1 MNKILLVLLFI
12 STISLGQ
19 SLRSIGINSYKY
31 IFIEE
36 ISGRNNKEARK
47 FLVKNLKKAGYN
59 VVNLKTPK
67 KTYESHPED
76 LDNNPELALYLSLDV
91 NLSRCYEVSTKLTDY
106 YGNLKFS
113 RSATSCFLLSS
124 AIKNSIS
131 SLTSYSYKYKP
142 Q

>member
-1 MNKILLVLLFI
+1 MKKLLFLLYFI
-12 STISLGQ
+12 TSICLGQ
-19 SLRSIGINSYKY
+19 SVRSIGINSYKY
-31 IFIEE
+31 IVVDE
-36 ISGRNNKEARK
+36 ISGRNKGETRR

-59 VVNLKTPK
+59 VVNLKSPK
-67 KTYESHPED
+67 KTHESNPED
-76 LDNNPELALYLSLDV
+76 LVNNPDLALYISTDV
-91 NLSRCYEVSTKLTDY
+91 NLSTCYDVSINLTDY